1 MQIIQTPNCNNS
13 QAVVQA
19 NANSGFHFDHWS
31 NGSTANPLTFTVT
44 SDTSIVA
51 YFELVSD
58 TTEGIDGVDILNAKV
73 YSSQGQIVVEGAEQN
88 TVTLFDINGRAL
100 ATKQDYGAPLRF
112 DVPASGTYMIK
123 IGNHAARKVVVTR

>member
-1 MQIIQTPNCNNS
+1 M
-13 QAVVQA
+13 VQA

-58 TTEGIDGVDILNAKV
+58 TTEGIDGVDMLNAKV
-73 YSSQGQIVVEGAEQN
+73 YSNKGQIVVEGADDKM
-88 TVTLFDINGRAL
+88 VTLYDISGRCL
-100 ATKQDYGAPLRF
+100 TTKQDYGTAIRF
-112 DVPASGTYMIK
+112 DVPATGTYMIK
-123 IGNHAARKVVVTR
+123 IDNHAARKVVVTR